1 MGGVNDALAAIASG
15 IAVAPN
21 EKRMKLKPY
30 DLLPGQ
36 VLNPMGVSGV
46 ETIPLDKLA
55 YVQKKGNKTVPHFS
69 ELCDL
74 DPKRKAIAMSRISE
88 VNLKTGAKLELP
100 VYKNNIN
107 AKLYNA
113 AMAEFKVL
121 KPTFEMLMG
130 KGHAGPDAEDT
141 VSSVIYVTASEYKE
155 TASVDEAA
163 AKLHAWLMQPQSK
176 WRSLVSLL
184 SGGGVFY
191 VASVHEKSHRAYIA
205 HGEAAPV
212 PVADYQKWCRLRLC
226 GEGAAAISSDLDGL

>member
-1 MGGVNDALAAIASG
+1 MGGMNDDLKAIASG
-15 IAVAPN
+15 IAEAPK
-21 EKRMKLKPY
+21 EKRTKLKPY

-46 ETIPLDKLA
+46 ETIPLNKLA
-55 YVQKKGNKTVPHFS
+55 NVQKKGNKAAPHFS

-74 DPKRKAIAMSRISE
+74 DPNRKAIAMSRISE
-88 VNLKTGAKLELP
+88 VNLKTALKLQLP
-100 VYKNNIN
+100 VYRNNIN
-107 AKLYNA
+107 ATLYNA

-121 KPTFEMLMG
+121 KPTFDMLMG
-130 KGHAGPDAEDT
+130 KDISGPDADDT
-141 VSSVIYVTASEYKE
+141 VSSVIYASAGEYKDP
-155 TASVDEAA
+155 AAVDEAA
-163 AKLHAWLMQPQSK
+163 AKLHAWLQQKQSK

-184 SGGGVFY
+184 SGGGIFY

-226 GEGAAAISSDLDGL
+226 GEGAAAISSDLNGI